1 MASIRDKPHDPR
13 TTNHYVRPASLLPV
27 WTCLA
32 PLRRPLSRAGSTRRN
47 HPRPAMAQPLA
58 TRAQP
63 RAATARDLATRA
75 GLSWPTVLGGYGWC
89 RRSRRDL
96 GSPGLPS
103 QGSAWS
109 PSLPALPPPAADL
122 DDPPATARAKSSD
135 AVPPA
140 PTRRGN
146 RVNIR
151 IMVPRPPNA
160 GHPVP
165 ESGQAASIRD
175 KPHDPRATI
184 HYVRP
189 TLRQPL
195 SRAGPPAAT
204 TTPRPR
210 QRRGTRHGARVAAL
224 TVTMQVPLLWQRRGT
239 KVRDAS
245 GGIEGNHARP
255 LAMAAQR
262 NQDPGREWRCR
273 R

>member
-13 TTNHYVRPASLLPV
+13 TTNHYVGPASLLPV

-75 GLSWPTVLGGYGWC
+75 GLSWPTVLDGYGWR

-122 DDPPATARAKSSD
+122 DDPPATARAKSPD
-135 AVPPA
+135 PEPPA
-140 PTRRGN
+140 PTRQGN

-151 IMVPRPPNA
+151 ITGAVRAECWSPCPRVRP
-160 GHPVP
+160 
-165 ESGQAASIRD
+165 SGQ
-175 KPHDPRATI
+175 H
-184 HYVRP
+184 
-189 TLRQPL
+189 
-195 SRAGPPAAT
+195 
-204 TTPRPR
+204 PR
-210 QRRGTRHGARVAAL
+210 QAPRSESHHPLCNTDPAPTAQPSRPSSRNHYAPAKAAQGDPTRG
-224 TVTMQVPLLWQRRGT
+224 
-239 KVRDAS
+239 AS
-245 GGIEGNHARP
+245 GGTDGNHASP
-255 LAMAAQR
+255 LAVAAQR
-262 NQDPGREWRCR
+262 NQDPGREWRHR
-273 R
+273 G